1 MDPIMTKLLI
11 ILIIFGTF
19 FSNNMLAMNSK
30 DTEQTLQRV
39 AYRNAQYFAQDPRRL
54 GILQKADPD
63 FAKSKFGKCL
73 DTEFKSIPGIS
84 EKPGFC
90 HRVGFALG
98 FKTARVDDMTYL
110 QAVLAGVKCSEL
122 IAKKTTTL

>member
-1 MDPIMTKLLI
+1 MDLIMIRPLI

-19 FSNNMLAMNSK
+19 FSNNMLAMEPK
-30 DTEQTLQRV
+30 DIEKTIQMV
-39 AYRNAQYFAQDPRRL
+39 IYRNAQYFAQDPRRL
-54 GILQKADPD
+54 DILQKTDPD
-63 FAKSKFGKCL
+63 FAKSKFGRCL

-98 FKTARVDDMTYL
+98 FKTARVDDITYL

-122 IAKKTTTL
+122 VAKKTTL

>member
-1 MDPIMTKLLI
+1 
-11 ILIIFGTF
+11 
-19 FSNNMLAMNSK
+19 MLAMNSK

-98 FKTARVDDMTYL
+98 FKTARVDDLTYL